1 MLLQASCSTR
11 ELAMKIARKLWPG
24 RLVLFAA
31 VISTCLVGA
40 VSISCAETAAVA
52 VEKIRKELDNINSAS
67 RELIRL
73 YNSINDKNT
82 AERLKPAIDAAIRRE
97 ENAEKALADEMRW
110 LDPNNGQHEQLLKQ
124 AFDDIEKTDVDERT
138 AWVKAVQR
146 QVDTDVAKEAATEK
160 DASNVINAPR

>member
-1 MLLQASCSTR
+1 
-11 ELAMKIARKLWPG
+11 MKITRKLWLG
-24 RLVLFAA
+24 GLVLFAA
-31 VISTCLVGA
+31 VMATCLVGA
-40 VSISCAETAAVA
+40 VSISFAETAAVA
-52 VEKIRKELDNINSAS
+52 VGKIRKELDNINTAS
-67 RELIRL
+67 QELIRL

-82 AERLKPAIDAAIRRE
+82 AERLKPDIDAAIRRE

-110 LDPNNGQHEQLLKQ
+110 LDPNNEQHEQLLKK